1 MKNKNKCDF
10 GQFLK
15 YFVKRNHELIKIL
28 TLTLN
33 ALSEDVFCSSAC
45 LKRLVLINC
54 VCYHSLLIT
63 LYQVNLS
70 IY

>member
-28 TLTLN
+28 TSLN
-33 ALSEDVFCSSAC
+33 ALSEDVFCSSAW
-45 LKRLVLINC
+45 LKRLVLIDC
-54 VCYHSLLIT
+54 VCYHPLLIT
-63 LYQVNLS
+63 LYQVNVS
-70 IY
+70 IC